1 MLQRI
6 KATYFYQ
13 KLFSHTDEKIKLD
26 LIKYNKSLQK
36 ILDISLI
43 DYRILSG
50 KYIIYEGEK
59 IGKIYNAYND
69 KILFEGEFLKGKKNG
84 KWKEYDDY
92 GNIISIEEYSNGKKI
107 LKEKEI
113 KEGFVYQYNNKHQLE
128 YEGEFLNGKRNG
140 KGKEY
145 SNNAIIFEGE
155 YLNGLKNGIGKEYYS
170 NGKIKYN
177 GEYYYGMKWNGFGY
191 DCNDNIIYE
200 LVKGKGYLKEYNHYL
215 IDNSGK

>member
-26 LIKYNKSLQK
+26 LVKHNKSLQK

-50 KYIIYEGEK
+50 KYIIYEGER

-84 KWKEYDDY
+84 KWKGYDDY

-113 KEGFVYQYNNKHQLE
+113 KEGFEYQYNNKHQLL
-128 YEGEFLNGKRNG
+128 YEGEFLNGKRE
-140 KGKEY
+140 KEK
-145 SNNAIIFEGE
+145 NMIIMV
-155 YLNGLKNGIGKEYYS
+155 I
-170 NGKIKYN
+170 
-177 GEYYYGMKWNGFGY
+177 
-191 DCNDNIIYE
+191 
-200 LVKGKGYLKEYNHYL
+200 
-215 IDNSGK
+215 